1 MSSLKDIYFPHLD
14 EFAHGY
20 IFNNIEQVWD
30 PLKNLEEL
38 IRTALNHADA
48 VGAPLESVQGLTADS
63 GDLAKGI
70 LVEHWIKLDQPVVS
84 EVLGIWIGEGTVLE
98 PTAIIKGPTI
108 IGRKNDIRQGAYLR
122 GNVLAGDRCV
132 IGHCTEIKNSV
143 LMNHVEAGHFNYI
156 GDSILGSYVNLGAG
170 SRLANVQFRSLKEKQ
185 DDFIHP
191 IEIPMENGPVRTG
204 LSKLGGVL
212 GDNVEVGCN
221 AVICPGTLVGKNN
234 WIRPNSTVPKGFH
247 PPGHAI
253 APANHKPKSMP
264 KQDKP

>member
-1 MSSLKDIYFPHLD
+1 MSSLKNIYFPHLD
-14 EFAHGY
+14 EFAHGH

-38 IRTALNHADA
+38 IRTALSHADA
-48 VGAPLESVQGLTADS
+48 GGAPLESVQGLTADS
-63 GDLAKGI
+63 GDSAKGI
-70 LVEHWIKLDQPVVS
+70 LVEHWIKLERPVVS
-84 EVLGIWIGEGTVLE
+84 ETLGIWIGEGTMLE

-122 GNVLAGDRCV
+122 GNMLVGDRCV

-221 AVICPGTLVGKNN
+221 AVICPGPWLARTTGSAPTARSQRGS
-234 WIRPNSTVPKGFH
+234 IH
-247 PPGHAI
+247 PATP
-253 APANHKPKSMP
+253 
-264 KQDKP
+264 